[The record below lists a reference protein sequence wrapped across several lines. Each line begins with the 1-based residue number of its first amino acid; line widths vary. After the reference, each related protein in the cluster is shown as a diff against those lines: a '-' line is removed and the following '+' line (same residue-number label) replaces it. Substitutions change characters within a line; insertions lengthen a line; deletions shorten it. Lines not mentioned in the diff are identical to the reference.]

1 MFVELDWFGMRK
13 NKLAASEVLFLV
25 VGFPYFATAEGSK
38 HNRNGKWSNILAKCG
53 RFQHGSIDT
62 FYYIRRRTD
71 IRKNI

>member
-53 RFQHGSIDT
+53 RFQH
-62 FYYIRRRTD
+62 
-71 IRKNI
+71 